1 MSKTLLIVEDEFIV
15 ANDLRLILT
24 GAGYNVTG
32 IAASAD
38 ESAEMIARNKPD
50 MVLLDIRLERNSSG
64 IEIAKEL
71 RAENIPFV
79 FLSAN
84 SSQKILEEAKATDP
98 YGFLVKPFRKKDLLV
113 TLDIAWYRHEQSTQS
128 KLRQEA
134 LLEDK
139 LKKAS
144 SEAISVDQR
153 ILKIVRQLQ
162 SSIPFDLFISAYK
175 ETVSNPS
182 IDKGYLRIGFDE
194 YQFISKKELLIITG
208 MKESEVPADPGI
220 AEAGETG
227 ISRGGTEKQEVVS
240 TLSGLMTQA
249 FNLQSYLSL
258 TVNLSDGRSV
268 QYFFYSR
275 QGNIYTDDHVALLS
289 RLNDCLTEVAERLYS
304 NAAASL
310 LALPDNSGQLL
321 HQEVNDVR
329 FKSIIGSHHLLL
341 SALDLTAQVAPYN
354 TSVLIFGESGTGKEK
369 VAQLIHT
376 LSGREKE
383 PFVKVNCGAIPPT
396 LIESE
401 LFGHQKGAFTG
412 ASEKRKGKFEQA
424 QGGTIFLDEIGELPL
439 AMQVKL
445 LRVLQEK
452 EIEYVGGSSP
462 IKVNVRV
469 VAATNKNLEQEV
481 AQGRFRL
488 DLYYRLNAFPITLPP
503 LRERKSD
510 IYALALYFADKFCR
524 EFNKPF
530 HGISP
535 SMADE
540 LAAYDW
546 PGNIRE
552 LGNILEQSVILNDG
566 KSKLELKRVLA
577 RIEEKEVGNGLTNSF
592 EDIKQIQRET
602 ERSYMISVLKKV
614 KGRIRGVKG
623 AAELLN
629 IKPTTLEAKIAKLN
643 ITKEDISDD
652 QHAY

>member
-1 MSKTLLIVEDEFIV
+1 MSKAILIVEDEFIV

-24 GAGYNVTG
+24 GAGYKVTG
-32 IAASAD
+32 IAASAPEATEYIKTD
-38 ESAEMIARNKPD
+38 RPD
-50 MVLLDIRLERNSSG
+50 MALLDIRLEGNSSG
-64 IEIAKEL
+64 IEIAKSL
-71 RAENIPFV
+71 RNENIPFV

-84 SSQKILEEAKATDP
+84 SSQKVLEEAKETDP
-98 YGFLVKPFRKKDLLV
+98 YGFLVKPFRKKDLLI
-113 TLDIAWYRHEQSTQS
+113 TLDIAWYRHEQSTDS

-134 LLEDK
+134 LLQDK
-139 LKKAS
+139 LRKAS
-144 SEAISVDQR
+144 NEALTVDQR

-162 SSIPFDLFISAYK
+162 SFIPFDLFVSASREVASDIS
-175 ETVSNPS
+175 T
-182 IDKGYLRIGFDE
+182 DKGYLRIGFDE
-194 YQFISKKELLIITG
+194 YQFISKKELLTITG
-208 MKESEVPADPGI
+208 LKENEVPAGSSKSDGVD
-220 AEAGETG
+220 AG
-227 ISRGGTEKQEVVS
+227 ISSGKTKQQAVGS
-240 TLSGLMTQA
+240 ALSGLMTRA
-249 FNLQSYLSL
+249 FNLQSYLLLPIRL
-258 TVNLSDGRSV
+258 TDGRLV

-275 QGNIYTDDHVALLS
+275 QDNIYTDDHIALLS
-289 RLNDCLTEVAERLYS
+289 RLNDCFAEVTETLHTKTMTSPVTLSGTAEH
-304 NAAASL
+304 
-310 LALPDNSGQLL
+310 SGNYEL
-321 HQEVNDVR
+321 NDVR

-376 LSGREKE
+376 LSGRENE
-383 PFVKVNCGAIPPT
+383 PFVKVNCAAIPPT

-401 LFGHQKGAFTG
+401 LFGHEKGAFTG

-439 AMQVKL
+439 GMQVKL

-488 DLYYRLNAFPITLPP
+488 DLYYRLNVFPITLPP

-510 IYALALYFADKFCR
+510 ISALALYFADKFCR
-524 EFNKPF
+524 EFNKVF
-530 HGISP
+530 HGISQA
-535 SMADE
+535 MIDE
-540 LAAYDW
+540 LVAYNW

-577 RIEEKEVGNGLTNSF
+577 RVVEQETDHSQTNSF
-592 EDIKQIQRET
+592 EDIKQLQRET

-614 KGRIRGVKG
+614 KGRIRGAKG

-629 IKPTTLEAKIAKLN
+629 IKPTTLEARIVKLN
-643 ITKEDISDD
+643 ITKEDISDE
-652 QHAY
+652 QEAF